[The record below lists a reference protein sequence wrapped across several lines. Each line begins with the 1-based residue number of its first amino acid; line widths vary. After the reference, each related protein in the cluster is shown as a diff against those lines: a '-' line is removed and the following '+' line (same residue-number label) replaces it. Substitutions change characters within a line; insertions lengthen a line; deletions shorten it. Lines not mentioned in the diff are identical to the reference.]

1 LNKKGGQVMK
11 TTAKWISE
19 NNYILNNSKH
29 LNLAISDPVKR
40 QDNYEINCLDLVLMG
55 FAGCITAE
63 FKKQIFKQ
71 SILLKG
77 IETDVEIDTLP
88 GLHPCFKVHAI
99 CRIVTNAKNDVLKKC
114 LDNAIGS
121 SLLGILFRDAGI
133 PVDGDIVINTPA
145 RYAESQ
151 TA

>member
-1 LNKKGGQVMK
+1 MK

-29 LNLAISDPVKR
+29 LNLAISDPIKR

-63 FKKQIFKQ
+63 FKKQIIKH
-71 SILLKG
+71 SIFLKG
-77 IETDVEIDTLP
+77 IETDVEIETLP
-88 GLHPCFKVHAI
+88 GLHPCFRVHVI
-99 CRIVTNAKNDVLKKC
+99 CRIITNAKNDVLIKC

-121 SLLGILFRDAGI
+121 SLLGILFKDAGI
-133 PVDGDIVINTPA
+133 PIDSDILVKTPA
-145 RYAESQ
+145 YFAESQ

>member
-1 LNKKGGQVMK
+1 MK

-29 LNLAISDPVKR
+29 LNLAISDPIKR

-63 FKKQIFKQ
+63 FKKQIIKH
-71 SILLKG
+71 SIFMKG
-77 IETDVEIDTLP
+77 IETDVEIETLP
-88 GLHPCFKVHAI
+88 GLHPCFRVHVI
-99 CRIVTNAKNDVLKKC
+99 CGIITNARTDVLKEC

-121 SLLGILFRDAGI
+121 SFLGILFRDAGI
-133 PVDGDIVINTPA
+133 CIDRDLLVKTPA
-145 RYAESQ
+145 KYAESQ
-151 TA
+151 SA

>member
-1 LNKKGGQVMK
+1 MK

-29 LNLAISDPVKR
+29 LNLAISDPIKR

-63 FKKQIFKQ
+63 FKKQILKH

-77 IETDVEIDTLP
+77 IETDVEIETFK
-88 GLHPCFKVHAI
+88 GSHPCIGIHAI
-99 CRIVTNAKNDVLKKC
+99 CRVKSNAKSSFLQEC
-114 LDNAIGS
+114 LDAAIES
-121 SLLGILFRDAGI
+121 SFLCILFRQAGI
-133 PVDGDIVINTPA
+133 PISSDLKITTPVL
-145 RYAESQ
+145 YSESFSG
-151 TA
+151 